1 MPAIHNHPCAL
12 PQGDNS
18 VRPTLTG
25 GIVGRKRC
33 LEILDSGQMLHDA
46 RTVISPRIDAVGK
59 VGAVFH
65 DGSAMQGE
73 RSRDS
78 LCRQQEQIANV
89 LWEFDAWPI
98 AKMIWL
104 HKTI

>member
-1 MPAIHNHPCAL
+1 
-12 PQGDNS
+12 
-18 VRPTLTG
+18 
-25 GIVGRKRC
+25 
-33 LEILDSGQMLHDA
+33 
-46 RTVISPRIDAVGK
+46 
-59 VGAVFH
+59 VFH